1 MAKEISEKYR
11 MQYAEFLRELFE
23 KGVRITYGSDS
34 HKAYG
39 DARDAVEV
47 YLASVGFKDGDISQI
62 DEKDLW
68 Q

>member
-1 MAKEISEKYR
+1 

-34 HKAYG
+34 HHAYG
-39 DARDAVEV
+39 DSRSGVEV
-47 YLASVGFKDGDISQI
+47 YLAPAGFKDGDISQI